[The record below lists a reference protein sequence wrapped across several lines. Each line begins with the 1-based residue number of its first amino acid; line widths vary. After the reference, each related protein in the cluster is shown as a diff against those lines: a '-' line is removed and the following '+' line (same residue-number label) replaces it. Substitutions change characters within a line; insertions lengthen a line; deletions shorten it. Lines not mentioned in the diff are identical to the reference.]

1 MARGEEQTLMGP
13 GKLSRKRRRREGQE
27 EKYYGRQGFNKK
39 QNITIIFYM
48 ANIYRVLTIFQTVPY
63 TRDLN
68 KSSERPMR
76 QVLLL
81 SPLHR

>member
-1 MARGEEQTLMGP
+1 MGP

-27 EKYYGRQGFNKK
+27 EKYYGRQGSNKK
-39 QNITIIFYM
+39 QNNITIIIFYM
-48 ANIYRVLTIFQTVPY
+48 ANIYRALTIFQSVPY
-63 TRDLN
+63 TRELI